1 MATPRYYADP
11 KLRPKLE
18 PSLYNPQDDE
28 LLFFRKLTGIEDE
41 NELKSHILTV
51 QAKAYEVSDVL
62 IPLPPEAKLRYD
74 ISPGLRISVH

>member
-28 LLFFRKLTGIEDE
+28 LLFFRKLTGIENED
-41 NELKSHILTV
+41 ELKSHILAV
-51 QAKAYEVSDVL
+51 QAKAYEVSTMYIVSTVTHS
-62 IPLPPEAKLRYD
+62 EVKE
-74 ISPGLRISVH
+74 SPGLRISLH